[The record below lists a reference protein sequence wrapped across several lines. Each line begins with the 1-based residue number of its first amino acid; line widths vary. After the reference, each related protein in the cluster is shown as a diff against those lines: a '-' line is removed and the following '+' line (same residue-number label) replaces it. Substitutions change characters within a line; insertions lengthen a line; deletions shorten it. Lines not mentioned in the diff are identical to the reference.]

1 MAAFQVILL
10 IRIVLLMDKALVNL
24 GSAPKQFCEDYFEKT
39 ALNGVVY
46 DFLVN
51 YILRH
56 EHQFVG
62 CER

>member
-10 IRIVLLMDKALVNL
+10 IRIVLLMDKTFVNL
-24 GSAPKQFCEDYFEKT
+24 GSAPKQFCGDYLEKT

-46 DFLVN
+46 DFSVN

-56 EHQFVG
+56 EHRFVG
-62 CER
+62 